1 MYFYRSDDPHFI
13 STGSAGSGEPVKLV
27 DFINQWENLHWNVNT
42 VWYKFSFTV
51 ECKYCCFNLIQSH
64 H

>member
-27 DFINQWENLHWNVNT
+27 DFINQ
-42 VWYKFSFTV
+42 
-51 ECKYCCFNLIQSH
+51 
-64 H
+64 